1 MFGARIINGT
11 ASRLQKVKCE
21 EILMNWKL
29 LFVAATLSL
38 TTSLTACG
46 KKEDAAAPDAVK
58 APETSAPVDAVKGAG
73 DAMKDGAAKTGD
85 AMKDGAA
92 KTGDAMKGAGDA
104 MKDGAAKTGDAV
116 KGVGDAA
123 KDAAGNAVVKTGEAI
138 KGDKPATDAKPA
150 DKKP

>member
-73 DAMKDGAAKTGD
+73 DAMKDGATK
-85 AMKDGAA
+85 
-92 KTGDAMKGAGDA
+92 AGDA

-116 KGVGDAA
+116 KGVGDAVVKTGDAA

>member
-1 MFGARIINGT
+1 VRKF
-11 ASRLQKVKCE
+11 
-21 EILMNWKL
+21 LMNWKL
-29 LFVAATLSL
+29 LLVAATLSL

-46 KKEDAAAPDAVK
+46 KKEDAAAPDAIK
-58 APETSAPVDAVKGAG
+58 APETSTPVDAIKGAG

-92 KTGDAMKGAGDA
+92 KTGDAMK
-104 MKDGAAKTGDAV
+104 DGAAKTGDAV
-116 KGVGDAA
+116 KGAGDAA

-138 KGDKPATDAKPA
+138 KGEKPATDAKPA